1 MDTLCHLEMMPLYI
15 PSQTR
20 LQRGFFFVND
30 RDAVAF
36 VAALH

>member
-1 MDTLCHLEMMPLYI
+1 MPLRNDATIYPI
-15 PSQTR
+15 SNQT
-20 LQRGFFFVND
+20 LKSVFFVND